1 MNYHSS
7 HLITIN
13 GFFLMTMI
21 VESTGTIFFYVFG
34 VPQANL
40 VGGLE
45 VWNMTF
51 MTFHMLGMQCHPNWR
66 THAIIFQR
74 GRSTT
79 NQLYRSIKSILRYKI
94 SPSKTHF
101 FSSYCSLYDYHRSTA
116 NQKFKWMEFWSWN
129 TLTVSSHH
137 TWEIPDRYTRRW
149 IIAGESSNS
158 MGGFSPCHVW

>member
-1 MNYHSS
+1 
-7 HLITIN
+7 
-13 GFFLMTMI
+13 MTMI

-40 VGGLE
+40 VGGLRFGTWSLWLSICWE
-45 VWNMTF
+45 CHVIPTD
-51 MTFHMLGMQCHPNWR
+51 FHS
-66 THAIIFQR
+66 IIFQR

-101 FSSYCSLYDYHRSTA
+101 FSSYCSLYDYNRSTT

-137 TWEIPDRYTRRW
+137 TWENPDRYTQRW